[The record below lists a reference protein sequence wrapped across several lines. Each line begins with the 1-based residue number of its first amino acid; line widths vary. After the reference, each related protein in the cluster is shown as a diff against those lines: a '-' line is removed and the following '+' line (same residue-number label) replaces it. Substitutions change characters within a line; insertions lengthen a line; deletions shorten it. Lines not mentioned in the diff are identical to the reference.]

1 MPDGQET
8 DASEKHGL
16 VFALL
21 NEAGIISQLSRAL
34 METSNPDGLSM
45 PQFTVLNHLVRLGG
59 TPSPLKRAQAF
70 QLPKTTMTHT
80 LATLEKRDLIKMQ
93 RNAEDGRS
101 KLVHLTPAGSKL
113 VHLTPAGRD
122 ARDRAINAVS
132 GEMARLAAD
141 VGTDRIADALPV
153 LRDIRTRLDAWRDSR

>member
-8 DASEKHGL
+8 DASEEHGL

-34 METSNPDGLSM
+34 METSDPDGLSM

-59 TPSPLKRAQAF
+59 TPSPLKLAQAF

-80 LATLEKRDLIKMQ
+80 LATLEKRGLIKMQ
-93 RNAEDGRS
+93 PNAEDGRS
-101 KLVHLTPAGSKL
+101 KLVHLTQ
-113 VHLTPAGRD
+113 AGRD